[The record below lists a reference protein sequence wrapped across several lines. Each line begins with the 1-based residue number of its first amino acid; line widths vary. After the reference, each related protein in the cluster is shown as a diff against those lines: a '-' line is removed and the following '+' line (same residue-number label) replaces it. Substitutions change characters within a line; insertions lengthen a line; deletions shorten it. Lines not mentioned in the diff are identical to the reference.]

1 MAVWELSTEYKKN
14 AIEVQL
20 WYKDGVTIKRIEGYR
35 WGTFYCES
43 DERPDIDLRNEGD
56 GYELADYDW
65 ELDSLDDG
73 CWADW
78 EFPDSMSEEERAKIE
93 EAWDNEW
100 YEGME
105 ALGWSQDDTE
115 YWFQGPLKLV
125 NKDTGEEFSVLDADG
140 NIKPEEDAISQ
151 EELEAGL
158 EELKREFE
166 ELMAAEEEPALTN
179 WFPSDV
185 NPVREGRYQVN
196 DSKNP
201 QWPFPTYAEWDG
213 KKWSDA
219 SIEQWRGL
227 AEDPNK

>member
-78 EFPDSMSEEERAKIE
+78 EFPDSMSEEERTKIE

-105 ALGWSQDDTE
+105 ALGWSNDDTE

-125 NKDTGEEFSVLDADG
+125 NKDTGEEFSALDADG
-140 NIKPEEDAISQ
+140 NLVSEEDLQQA
-151 EELEAGL
+151 LED
-158 EELKREFE
+158 LKHEFE
-166 ELMAAEEEPALTN
+166 ELQVVNDDPPLTN

-185 NPVREGRYQVN
+185 NPVREGRYMVSDN
-196 DSKNP
+196 KNP
-201 QWPFPTYAEWDG
+201 GWPFPTYAEWDG
-213 KKWSDA
+213 KKWSDD
-219 SIEQWRGL
+219 SITQWRGL

>member
-1 MAVWELSTEYKKN
+1 MATWELSTEYKKN

-43 DERPDIDLRNEGD
+43 DEKPDIDLYNEDG
-56 GYELADYDW
+56 GYELSDDGYSW

-78 EFPDSMSEEERAKIE
+78 EFPDEVSEEERAKIE

-100 YEGME
+100 YEGVE

-125 NKDTGEEFSVLDADG
+125 NKDTGEEFSVLDENF
-140 NIKPEEDAISQ
+140 NIKPRETWDPAA
-151 EELEAGL
+151 ELEKIVIDEDGP
-158 EELKREFE
+158 EL
-166 ELMAAEEEPALTN
+166 TD
-179 WFPSDV
+179 WFMSDV
-185 NPVREGRYQVN
+185 DPVRPGRYQVKVTE
-196 DSKNP
+196 STT
-201 QWPFPTYAEWDG
+201 WPFPMYATWDG
-213 KKWSDA
+213 EVWDEDVFA
-219 SIEQWRGL
+219 WRGL
-227 AEDPNK
+227 AKDPSNQ

>member
-1 MAVWELSTEYKKN
+1 MATWELSTEYKKN

-43 DERPDIDLRNEGD
+43 DERPDIDLRNEGE

-73 CWADW
+73 CWAEW
-78 EFPDSMSEEERAKIE
+78 EYPDSVSAEEREKIE

-105 ALGWSQDDTE
+105 ALGWSNDDTE

-125 NKDTGEEFSVLDADG
+125 NRDTGEEFSVLDENF
-140 NIKPEEDAISQ
+140 NIIPESKWDP
-151 EELEAGL
+151 
-158 EELKREFE
+158 
-166 ELMAAEEEPALTN
+166 AAELDKIDPPLTE
-179 WFPSDV
+179 WFPADV
-185 NPVREGRYQVN
+185 APVREGAYQIN
-196 DSKNP
+196 DDKNP
-201 QWPFPTYAEWDG
+201 SWPFPTYATWDG
-213 KKWSDA
+213 QKWSEDSIA
-219 SIEQWRGL
+219 SWRGL
-227 AEDPNK
+227 AEDPGK